1 MAQKKNGKSKTNKTT
16 TLQQTND
23 AKVSATINLVAKS
36 TETSDNGNQ
45 VSLKVVIQ
53 QQQVATDELVTRI
66 VKYEERVTV
75 LKAGLASGSHVT
87 SFLQEQLATKT
98 DN

>member
-36 TETSDNGNQ
+36 TEAQ
-45 VSLKVVIQ
+45 IM
-53 QQQVATDELVTRI
+53 ETR
-66 VKYEERVTV
+66 Y
-75 LKAGLASGSHVT
+75 L
-87 SFLQEQLATKT
+87 
-98 DN
+98 